1 MSFPGNGANKPSKVR
16 PSGVRPESQ
25 PFTTSVSGRPGH
37 RDGMGRD
44 GKGREDYHRAT
55 RRSAELMARAVQW
68 AKVNLPDESRNRAVA
83 AFLAERGRLKRD
95 PSTTEVLTRLKAWGH
110 DRESWIARFGLE
122 SLNAERAWLEA
133 RGL

>member
-1 MSFPGNGANKPSKVR
+1 
-16 PSGVRPESQ
+16 
-25 PFTTSVSGRPGH
+25 
-37 RDGMGRD
+37 MGRD
-44 GKGREDYHRAT
+44 GKGREDYHRA
-55 RRSAELMARAVQW
+55 SAELMARAVHW

-95 PSTTEVLTRLKAWGH
+95 PSTAEVLARLKAWGH
-110 DRESWIARFGLE
+110 DRETWVARFGQD

>member
-1 MSFPGNGANKPSKVR
+1 MSFPGNGSEKRSKV
-16 PSGVRPESQ
+16 PSGFRPDSQREPAPES
-25 PFTTSVSGRPGH
+25 GRTGF

-44 GKGREDYHRAT
+44 GRGREDYHRAT
-55 RRSAELMARAVQW
+55 RKSGELMARAVQW
-68 AKVNLPDESRNRAVA
+68 AKANLPNESRNRAVA

-95 PSTTEVLTRLKAWGH
+95 PSTDEVLTRLKAWGH
-110 DRESWIARFGLE
+110 DREAWIARFGLE